1 MFVMMVSK
9 KETVLIRSFVSEQLC
24 NEPDLSTLT
33 MGILKK
39 RYLAH
44 VKCESLSQ
52 EAKKF
57 MKLVVEEELMK
68 IQENDKNG
76 TEVDTEKLQNKRK
89 RGEEN
94 EEVESEGE
102 NESRAKKS
110 RSNHSSSS
118 ESEDADDCKTGSEDE
133 EQIKSPSK
141 VTKQEVKK
149 SPLKRPANRK
159 HQMTSDDSS
168 DDETEKSAKRE
179 SESECGDSPKKTV
192 KKKAST
198 PKKGKTRSC
207 DTSGGKQTQ
216 ESNKDSESDA
226 DDCKTGSED
235 EEQIK
240 FPSKVTKQEVKKSP
254 LKRPASRQM
263 TSDDSSDDETEK
275 SEKRE
280 SESEY
285 GDSPK
290 KMVKK
295 KASTPKKGK
304 TRSSDTSGGKQTQ
317 ESDKD
322 SKSDADD
329 CKTGSEDEEQIK
341 FPSKV
346 TKQEVKKSQLK
357 RPANRKYQMTS
368 DDSSDDETEKSE
380 KRESESECGDSPKKT
395 VKKKASTAKK
405 GKTRSSDTSGGKQ
418 TQESD
423 EDSESDAG
431 SKSSRN
437 VKINDSEPS
446 DSEKGKVLSEKNNN
460 DSDSSSLPSLE
471 EEGESPTKNVS
482 KYKKKQK
489 TGRTDKSTRSQKD
502 DDKAIVR
509 LKRYIALCGARRN
522 YKKLLDGCRSVRSK
536 VAVLKKELEDLGVH
550 GNPSIDKCKKV
561 RMKRERAQEV
571 AELDV
576 RNIITTQGRPKRRG
590 TSASQE
596 QHDPPSSAFQR
607 ALNSGSDSD
616 LENNSRR
623 GRRKI
628 SEWANLHGIISDDAD
643 SD

>member
-240 FPSKVTKQEVKKSP
+240 FPSKVTKQEVKKS
-254 LKRPASRQM
+254 
-263 TSDDSSDDETEK
+263 
-275 SEKRE
+275 
-280 SESEY
+280 
-285 GDSPK
+285 
-290 KMVKK
+290 
-295 KASTPKKGK
+295 
-304 TRSSDTSGGKQTQ
+304 
-317 ESDKD
+317 
-322 SKSDADD
+322 
-329 CKTGSEDEEQIK
+329 
-341 FPSKV
+341 
-346 TKQEVKKSQLK
+346 QLK

-446 DSEKGKVLSEKNNN
+446 DSEKAGKVLSEKNNN